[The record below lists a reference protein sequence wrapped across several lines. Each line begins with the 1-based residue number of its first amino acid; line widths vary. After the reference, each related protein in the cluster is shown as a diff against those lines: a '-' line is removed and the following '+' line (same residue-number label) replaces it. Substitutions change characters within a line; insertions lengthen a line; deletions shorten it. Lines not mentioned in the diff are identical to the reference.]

1 MWNISKTPL
10 KLIGETSFKHYGCV
24 ITGSLYVDNLP
35 NPLYVV
41 IVPHSNQ
48 DELGEQITFSKI
60 NKQWLTEY
68 SLPVLHCDTYKNIV
82 ENILEFLAK

>member
-1 MWNISKTPL
+1 MFNISNTPL

-24 ITGSLYVDNLP
+24 ITASLYVDNAVS
-35 NPLYVV
+35 PLHVV

-48 DELGEQITFSKI
+48 DELGEQITFAKI
-60 NKQWLTEY
+60 SRQWLTEY

-82 ENILEFLAK
+82 ENILEFLTK